1 MLFCR
6 LLFPFVLVVFMAAC
20 GPEETSIDIED
31 GHVPEGDDGEY
42 FEPNLSDEGLDHEVT
57 VYPGRG
63 EDSIAPPMD
72 EDEEGEHQE
81 EEVEEEDQST
91 VEEPEAE
98 AGSTEESTELEL
110 GCADDADICRFCGP
124 PVGVV
129 SECPESD
136 SSLPCQ
142 VFRLVN
148 QEREAHGLHALEYNG
163 TLAESAVIHAM
174 DLNHCD
180 FFAHDSL
187 DGTTFFQR
195 CAQNGY
201 EGSCTGENIGGG
213 QRSAQAV
220 FDAWMDSPGH
230 RHNMLYDRH
239 FEVGIGYYEG
249 SGAYGRYWVK
259 HFGRP

>member
-1 MLFCR
+1 MLFYR
-6 LLFPFVLVVFMAAC
+6 LLFVIALVAFIGAC
-20 GPEETSIDIED
+20 GPEETSIHIED
-31 GHVPEGDDGEY
+31 GHSPDGEEEEI
-42 FEPNLSDEGLDHEVT
+42 FEPDRSDEGWEHDVT
-57 VYPGRG
+57 VYPGRD

-72 EDEEGEHQE
+72 EEGDQQE
-81 EEVEEEDQST
+81 EDEDETPQQ
-91 VEEPEAE
+91 EPEAE
-98 AGSTEESTELEL
+98 VDPVEESAELEL
-110 GCADDADICRFCGP
+110 GCSDDEDICRFCGP
-124 PVGVV
+124 PQGVV
-129 SECPESD
+129 SACPESD

-201 EGSCTGENIGGG
+201 DGSCTGENIGGG